1 MKKFFKKE
9 KLNILFSLLSIAF
22 IIIVWIISY
31 YSVGND
37 YIVPSFGDTM
47 GEMGRLFI
55 SSSFWVAF
63 LNTFA
68 RMLLA
73 FVISFI
79 LAVVF
84 SSICAIYKPFKAFM
98 NPIITLLR
106 TAPTMAVIIILLIW
120 SNAIITPIVITVLV
134 LFPMLYANCT
144 AAIDG
149 VDNDLIEMAKV
160 YKLSKK
166 SRLFAIYLPQIA
178 PNVLS
183 QAGTNLS
190 FGLKLMVSAEV
201 LSSTVKSL
209 GGLMQTANLY
219 IRIPE
224 FFALVLI
231 AVIFGFL
238 LECIVNAIVTF
249 ACKWRVKG
257 GRV

>member
-1 MKKFFKKE
+1 
-9 KLNILFSLLSIAF
+9 
-22 IIIVWIISY
+22 
-31 YSVGND
+31 
-37 YIVPSFGDTM
+37 
-47 GEMGRLFI
+47 
-55 SSSFWVAF
+55 
-63 LNTFA
+63 
-68 RMLLA
+68 MLLA
-73 FVISFI
+73 FVISFV
-79 LAVVF
+79 LAVIF

-134 LFPMLYANCT
+134 LLPMLYANCT

-149 VDNDLIEMAKV
+149 VDNGLIEMAKV
-160 YKLSKK
+160 YKLSA
-166 SRLFAIYLPQIA
+166 SDRLFKIYLPQIA

-201 LSSTVKSL
+201 LASTAKSL

-224 FFALVLI
+224 FFALVI
-231 AVIFGFL
+231 ISVVFGFL
-238 LECIVNAIVTF
+238 LECIVNLIVSLT
-249 ACKWRVKG
+249 CKWQAKG
-257 GRV
+257 GTYGN